1 MFVFYTRCFIALI
14 RGGNSNFPC
23 PVCLVPSTQMSDGS
37 THPLRTTESMQQVY
51 NDAAKMPLKK
61 QQEEHLQKY
70 GLRNVE
76 VWETCQTTII

>member
-1 MFVFYTRCFIALI
+1 
-14 RGGNSNFPC
+14 
-23 PVCLVPSTQMSDGS
+23 MSDGS